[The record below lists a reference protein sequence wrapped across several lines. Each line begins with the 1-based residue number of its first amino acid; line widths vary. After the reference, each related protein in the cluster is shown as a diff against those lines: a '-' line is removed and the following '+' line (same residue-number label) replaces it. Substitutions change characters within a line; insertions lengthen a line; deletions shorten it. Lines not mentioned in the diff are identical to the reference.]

1 MSVYVLLRKSG
12 LLYGDSGPVS
22 DMNFKV
28 LAIASLVW
36 VASFSVLGDSARDSA
51 MLMSA
56 PSARSE
62 GVASVPK
69 GAEIS
74 IQARKGLWAEICYQE
89 VCGWLRV
96 TAVSRDAANNSSST
110 TSLAALKSGR
120 EGAGNAVSSTGVRG
134 LDAES
139 IAVDQPD
146 YAALAAL
153 KTRRVTGTE
162 SAEFAADLSLETRT
176 FALLS
181 APEPQVERDGAAVSG
196 QEDPAPLQEDTRGS
210 KKKRRASDDDW

>member
-1 MSVYVLLRKSG
+1 MVSTAFDEING
-12 LLYGDSGPVS
+12 ATLLYSRLIIWALLLCTLASGALADSTREDV
-22 DMNFKV
+22 
-28 LAIASLVW
+28 
-36 VASFSVLGDSARDSA
+36 

-74 IQARKGLWAEICYQE
+74 IQARKGLWAEGCYQE

-96 TAVSRDAANNSSST
+96 TSISRDGANKSAST

-146 YAALAAL
+146 YAALAEL

-162 SAEFAADLSLETRT
+162 SADFAADLSLETRT

-181 APEPQVERDGAAVSG
+181 APVPQVERDGAAVSG

>member
-1 MSVYVLLRKSG
+1 MCKWGSVFLSLCV
-12 LLYGDSGPVS
+12 
-22 DMNFKV
+22 V
-28 LAIASLVW
+28 LAFNAL
-36 VASFSVLGDSARDSA
+36 ADTTRDSA
-51 MLMSA
+51 TLMSA
-56 PSARSE
+56 PSARSD
-62 GVASVPK
+62 GLVSVPK

-74 IQARKGLWAEICYQE
+74 LQARKGLWAEVCYQE

-96 TAVSRDAANNSSST
+96 TSISRDAANNSSSS

-146 YAALAAL
+146 YEALAEL
-153 KTRRVTGTE
+153 KAQRVSGEE
-162 SAEFAADLSLETRT
+162 SAEFAAELLLQTRT

-181 APEPQVERDGAAVSG
+181 APAPQVERGGAAITDR
-196 QEDPAPLQEDTRGS
+196 EDPALLEEDTSGS

>member
-1 MSVYVLLRKSG
+1 VFTKASVFMLLTS
-12 LLYGDSGPVS
+12 
-22 DMNFKV
+22 M
-28 LAIASLVW
+28 LA
-36 VASFSVLGDSARDSA
+36 FSTLADTTRDSA

-62 GVASVPK
+62 VLVSIPK

-74 IQARKGLWAEICYQE
+74 LQAREGLWAEVCYQE
-89 VCGWLRV
+89 ICGWLRV
-96 TAVSRDAANNSSST
+96 TSISRDSANNSSSA
-110 TSLAALKSGR
+110 TSLTALKSGR

-146 YAALAAL
+146 YDALAEL
-153 KTRRVTGTE
+153 KAQRVSGEE
-162 SAEFAADLSLETRT
+162 SAEFAAELSLQTRT

-181 APEPQVERDGAAVSG
+181 APAPQVERGGAAVTDH
-196 QEDPAPLQEDTRGS
+196 EDPAPSQEDTSGS

>member
-1 MSVYVLLRKSG
+1 MTT
-12 LLYGDSGPVS
+12 
-22 DMNFKV
+22 MNAKLSTTMY
-28 LAIASLVW
+28 LACATV
-36 VASFSVLGDSARDSA
+36 FSALADTTRDST

-62 GVASVPK
+62 GLVSIPK

-74 IQARKGLWAEICYQE
+74 LQARKGLWAEVCYQE

-96 TAVSRDAANNSSST
+96 TSISRDAANNSSSS

-146 YAALAAL
+146 YEALAEL
-153 KTRRVTGTE
+153 KAQRVSGEE
-162 SAEFAADLSLETRT
+162 SAEFAAELLLQTRT

-181 APEPQVERDGAAVSG
+181 APAPQVERGGAAITDR
-196 QEDPAPLQEDTRGS
+196 EDPAPLEEDTSGS

>member
-1 MSVYVLLRKSG
+1 LYSRVIVWALLLCTLASG
-12 LLYGDSGPVS
+12 A
-22 DMNFKV
+22 
-28 LAIASLVW
+28 LADATREDV
-36 VASFSVLGDSARDSA
+36 

-74 IQARKGLWAEICYQE
+74 IQARKGLWAEVCYQE

-146 YAALAAL
+146 YAALAEL

-181 APEPQVERDGAAVSG
+181 APVPQIERDGAAVSG